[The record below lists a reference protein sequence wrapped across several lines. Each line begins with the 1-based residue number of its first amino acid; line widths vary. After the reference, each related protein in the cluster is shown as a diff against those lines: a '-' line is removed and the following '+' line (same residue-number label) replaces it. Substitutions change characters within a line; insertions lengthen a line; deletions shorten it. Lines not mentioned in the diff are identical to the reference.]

1 MYDDHK
7 TFEEIMAERQAA
19 DKAKIEK
26 FESEG
31 YRFYTLNEI
40 RKMSPDEIDA
50 NWERVHISLK
60 KLSL

>member
-26 FESEG
+26 FEAEG

>member
-7 TFEEIMAERQAA
+7 TFEEIMAERQV
-19 DKAKIEK
+19 EK